1 MEFPN
6 FMSFTHLLCLGDT
19 SADRDLDPEGD
30 LIARPGDDFQCV
42 PAPSDSYAGLL
53 P

>member
-1 MEFPN
+1 MY
-6 FMSFTHLLCLGDT
+6 SAYLLRLGDI

-30 LIARPGDDFQCV
+30 LIARPGEDFQCA

-53 P
+53 Q